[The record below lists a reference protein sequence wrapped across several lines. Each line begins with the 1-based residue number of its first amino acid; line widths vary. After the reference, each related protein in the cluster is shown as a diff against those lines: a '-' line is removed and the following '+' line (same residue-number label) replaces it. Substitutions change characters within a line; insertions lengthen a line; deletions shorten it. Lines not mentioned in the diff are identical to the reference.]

1 MLLNTCLKRLTA
13 LAFAASLAAGAGFA
27 QAQEGYT
34 PPSEPPADWGP
45 VSLMMEEIEYPYP
58 VEFMPVSHF
67 GVEGV
72 MAYMDVAPTGPAN
85 GQTVMLF
92 HGMNFGGIGFAPTIT
107 ELAAAGFRVI
117 APDRVGYGKSSKMDI
132 PYNLHIFAS
141 DSKKL
146 MDHLGVEQTAI
157 VGHSMGGMLA
167 ARFTMTYPDITTHM
181 VLVNQIGMTDQRQ
194 GRPWRDVVEAAEGVR
209 TGTTYQ
215 SILANHMRYYNTE
228 VKPEYLEFVRMQ
240 YGHTLIDE
248 WPLLARVRAWQQA
261 ILYFDPVVYDWQH
274 IATKSLVLGGA
285 DDRLSPGFAE
295 QSRQIAETLQNAE
308 LNLYPGIG
316 HNPHFEYPEQYHIDL
331 IEFLES
337 DPSEPAR
344 SGW

>member
-1 MLLNTCLKRLTA
+1 
-13 LAFAASLAAGAGFA
+13 
-27 QAQEGYT
+27 
-34 PPSEPPADWGP
+34 
-45 VSLMMEEIEYPYP
+45 
-58 VEFMPVSHF
+58 
-67 GVEGV
+67 
-72 MAYMDVAPTGPAN
+72 
-85 GQTVMLF
+85 MLF
-92 HGMNFGGIGFAPTIT
+92 HGMNFGGFGFAPTVAD
-107 ELAAAGFRVI
+107 LADAGFREV
-117 APDRVGYGKSSKMDI
+117 ASDRAGYGKSSKMDI

-146 MDHLGVEQTAI
+146 LDHLGVEETAI

-167 ARFTMTYPDITTHM
+167 ARFTMTYPETTTHM

-194 GRPWRDVVEAAEGVR
+194 SRPWRDVVEAAEGVR

-228 VKPEYLEFVRMQ
+228 IKPEYLEFVRMQ

-248 WPLLARVRAWQQA
+248 WPLLSRVRAWQQA

-274 IATKSLVLGGA
+274 ISTKSLVLGGA

-295 QSRQIAETLQNAE
+295 QSREIAETLQNAE

-331 IEFLES
+331 IEFLRS
-337 DPSEPAR
+337 DPE
-344 SGW
+344 

>member
-1 MLLNTCLKRLTA
+1 MLLNAYLKRLA
-13 LAFAASLAAGAGFA
+13 LVLAAGVATAIGLA
-27 QAQEGYT
+27 QAQEYT

-45 VSLMMEEIEYPYP
+45 VSMMMEEIEYPYP
-58 VEFMPVSHF
+58 VEFMPVRHF

-92 HGMNFGGIGFAPTIT
+92 HGMNFGGIGFAPTIA
-107 ELAAAGFRVI
+107 ELADAGFRVV

-146 MDHLGVEQTAI
+146 LDYLGIEETAI

-167 ARFTMTYPDITTHM
+167 ARFTMTYPETTSHM
-181 VLVNQIGMTDQRQ
+181 VLVNQIGMSDQRQ
-194 GRPWRDVVEAAEGVR
+194 SRPWRDVVEAAEGVR

-228 VKPEYLEFVRMQ
+228 IKPEYLEFVRMQ

-248 WPLLARVRAWQQA
+248 WPLLSRVRA
-261 ILYFDPVVYDWQH
+261 DRKSVV
-274 IATKSLVLGGA
+274 
-285 DDRLSPGFAE
+285 
-295 QSRQIAETLQNAE
+295 
-308 LNLYPGIG
+308 
-316 HNPHFEYPEQYHIDL
+316 
-331 IEFLES
+331 
-337 DPSEPAR
+337 
-344 SGW
+344 